1 VEEFDEK
8 IRGRENEM
16 ESLYEFVLRIE
27 MVVSILDVIFED

>member
-1 VEEFDEK
+1 MEEFDEK